1 MEIWWLHLIVS
12 LLLLL
17 TTLLMKKLMPSSP
30 KEIDRYSADMARA
43 KALRKNSPR
52 SSSNITTTLLSQQ
65 QVHTALDLLE
75 ESDQLQRAGKLQQAL
90 DTSEQALGILIKY
103 LKQPTTSQEND
114 TTTTRST
121 ISKDVLRSTVELSL
135 SNAENIKQTLNQQRQ
150 QVTTKKLK
158 NKLTPN
164 STAVPMAAAVKQPKQ
179 PTRRKTSSSLL
190 SSTFA
195 KLSIAMTAS
204 TESERSSNH
213 DSSSPSKR
221 NATISPTSLSS
232 SSTSSSP
239 LNSQSRQR
247 QRTKQQQQQHQ
258 HFSQDDPLVHLVKTE
273 LYVDQSQLEAIHWQ
287 DIAGL
292 AQAKQSLQE
301 AAILPLLRPD
311 LFTGLR
317 RPQNILL
324 YGT

>member
-1 MEIWWLHLIVS
+1 MELWWLHLIVS
-12 LLLLL
+12 LLLL
-17 TTLLMKKLMPSSP
+17 TTLLMKKNKMPSSF

-43 KALRKNSPR
+43 KALRKNSSR
-52 SSSNITTTLLSQQ
+52 SSSNTTTTLLSQQ
-65 QVHTALDLLE
+65 QVQTALDLLE
-75 ESDQLQRAGKLQQAL
+75 ESDQLQRAGELQQAL
-90 DTSEQALGILIKY
+90 DTSEQALGVLIKY

-114 TTTTRST
+114 TTTTNARSS

-135 SNAENIKQTLNQQRQ
+135 SNAENIKQTLSQQRQ
-150 QVTTKKLK
+150 QVTT
-158 NKLTPN
+158 
-164 STAVPMAAAVKQPKQ
+164 
-179 PTRRKTSSSLL
+179 RKTSSSRLY
-190 SSTFA
+190 STLA
-195 KLSIAMTAS
+195 KLSITKSKS

-232 SSTSSSP
+232 SSSSSSP
-239 LNSQSRQR
+239 LKSQSRQR
-247 QRTKQQQQQHQ
+247 RGTKQQQQQQ
-258 HFSQDDPLVHLVKTE
+258 FSQDDPLVQLVKTE